1 MVKVLQQVVVHGG
14 HDDDMIA
21 LLELLNTTPD
31 DPLREKLSSNQTTLK
46 QTADNQN
53 IANQT
58 SDTQNIADNQNI
70 ANQTADN
77 QNITENQ
84 AMDNQIEGCQSPK
97 ASNPEK
103 KICWTM
109 YQLSLKIDML
119 NVSMKWV
126 YMT

>member
-1 MVKVLQQVVVHGG
+1 MLQQVVVHGG

-31 DPLREKLSSNQTTLK
+31 DPLREKLSSDQTTLN
-46 QTADNQN
+46 QTSDNQN

-58 SDTQNIADNQNI
+58 SDNLNIADNQNI
-70 ANQTADN
+70 ENQTADN
-77 QNITENQ
+77 QNVAENP
-84 AMDNQIEGCQSPK
+84 AMNNQTEGCQSPI

-119 NVSMKWV
+119 NVSMK
-126 YMT
+126 